1 MKRKLAGSMWQVKPV
16 SKSQGS
22 FFSSHNC
29 PLVSQPVEN
38 HRLDGPYA
46 LLTEG
51 DTVLIVGEPVPTV
64 DTNPIKKHHRFVPVM
79 GRDRYGATHMGYMN
93 ETYFVYGSIWMEKL
107 A

>member
-1 MKRKLAGSMWQVKPV
+1 MKRKLAGTMWQVKPI
-16 SKSQGS
+16 SRTQGS

-29 PLVSQPVEN
+29 PVVPQPIEPY
-38 HRLDGPYA
+38 RLERQYA
-46 LLTEG
+46 ILTEG

-64 DTNPIKKHHRFVPVM
+64 STDPAKKHHRFVPVM
-79 GRDRYGATHMGYMN
+79 GRDRRGSTHMGYMN

>member
-1 MKRKLAGSMWQVKPV
+1 MKRKLAGSMWRVKPV
-16 SKSQGS
+16 PKTQGS
-22 FFSSHNC
+22 FWTTHNC
-29 PLVSQPVEN
+29 PVVSQPIESY
-38 HRLDGPYA
+38 RSPPGTA
-46 LLTEG
+46 ILLEG
-51 DTVLIVGEPVPTV
+51 DTVLVVGEPVPTI